1 MNALLAAGADPL
13 ATTDSGTTALML
25 AAGLAHAPGI
35 TPVSEANALD
45 AVKVAV
51 ERGNPLNAANA
62 AGDTAL
68 HAAAFWGAD
77 AVVRFL
83 VGRGADIDATDKKL
97 WTPLVIAE
105 GIYQGG
111 GVKYFHSTAALLK
124 SLGAKPS
131 PPDIDRANGGIATPD
146 GRR

>member
-1 MNALLAAGADPL
+1 
-13 ATTDSGTTALML
+13 ML

-35 TPVSEANALD
+35 TPVSEASALD
-45 AVKVAV
+45 AVKLTI
-51 ERGNPLNAANA
+51 ERGCPIDAANA
-62 AGDTAL
+62 AGHTAL

-77 AVVRFL
+77 AIVRFL
-83 VGRGADIDATDKKL
+83 VERGADVDATDKKL

-111 GVKYFHSTAALLK
+111 GVKYFHTTAELLRT
-124 SLGAKPS
+124 LGAKPS
-131 PPDIDRANGGIATPD
+131 PPNIDRANGGIVTPD

>member
-1 MNALLAAGADPL
+1 MDALLAAGADPRT
-13 ATTDSGTTALML
+13 TTDSGTTALML

-35 TPVSEANALD
+35 TPVSEANALA
-45 AVKVAV
+45 AVKVAL
-51 ERGNPLNAANA
+51 ERGSPVDAANA

-68 HAAAFWGAD
+68 HAAAFWGAESI
-77 AVVRFL
+77 VRFL
-83 VGRGADIDATDKKL
+83 VTRGADVNATDKKL

-111 GVKYFHSTAALLK
+111 GVKYFHSTAALLRT
-124 SLGAKPS
+124 LGAKPS
-131 PPDIDRANGGIATPD
+131 PQDIDRANGGIATPD